1 MRRLSRKDRAAA
13 AKAPTYLA
21 VPGPSV
27 AHPLARAERHDE
39 NRKAVYLRNGQTLV
53 QPPLPPLL
61 HPWFVEPTPDHAP
74 RTLPGEEPVE
84 YDGRD
89 IVPLERSPPPPDP
102 TQHRRKR
109 TAQWRRWQG
118 EVLPNLLPT
127 FVHVL
132 HETKSLRHSDNLK
145 IPEVDLN
152 ACDCTTAKVCKI
164 ALVRFSCMWHV
175 DWFLSFF

>member
-89 IVPLERSPPPPDP
+89 IIPLEHSPPPPDP
-102 TQHRRKR
+102 NQHRRKR
-109 TAQWRRWQG
+109 TAQ
-118 EVLPNLLPT
+118 
-127 FVHVL
+127 
-132 HETKSLRHSDNLK
+132 
-145 IPEVDLN
+145 
-152 ACDCTTAKVCKI
+152 
-164 ALVRFSCMWHV
+164 
-175 DWFLSFF
+175 